1 MTSDRPHRTRLLGED
16 LIVFRDGSGQAGVVF
31 ERCAHRGT
39 SLYFGRIEDDGIR
52 CCYHGM
58 KFDTQ
63 GHCLE
68 QACEPERG
76 RRRDAIRQPWYPV
89 EERYGLVFV
98 YMGPPERKPALPR
111 YDFFEPLEEG
121 DVYVTELP
129 IPGAEVVGA
138 VSEWNWLQS
147 FENAVDPVHAMWLHY
162 AHSGPQ
168 FVGTGTTG
176 FPEDYFDPYTCA
188 RARSSTARPS
198 AA

>member
-1 MTSDRPHRTRLLGED
+1 M
-16 LIVFRDGSGQAGVVF
+16 F

-176 FPEDYFDPYTCA
+176 SRRTTSIPIPA
-188 RARSSTARPS
+188 LRRSSTARPS